1 MSNLKRSV
9 CTTHQMLL
17 YDSMSHQTSYFA
29 RPPSF
34 ERMQKNYGTPT
45 ARVRANATAI
55 SCPYQHQM
63 PRWRPAR
70 SYHLSEFSIM
80 HLTTCIN
87 NPLVCPKSGHN
98 VPPDPRTSLLELRKC
113 NDHKYGGI
121 STYPH
126 LTRGPP
132 FPAVPFDINKIPY
145 GALRDAELMRL
156 MEKTDDQ
163 MILVLKGRYP
173 RCGPLQGVQ
182 ATDAVNMIYYYREN
196 EHCRA
201 AAPWP
206 QTLKEDLLLKV
217 RIIEVLRAHRKL

>member
-1 MSNLKRSV
+1 MPLHDGLS
-9 CTTHQMLL
+9 
-17 YDSMSHQTSYFA
+17 DQTFDFA
-29 RPPSF
+29 RPSSF
-34 ERMQKNYGTPT
+34 WRMKEAYKVPT
-45 ARVRANATAI
+45 ARARYNAATI
-55 SCPYQHQM
+55 SCPYQRRTPGRHPTQC
-63 PRWRPAR
+63 
-70 SYHLSEFSIM
+70 YHLSEFSIM
-80 HLTTCIN
+80 HLTTRTS
-87 NPLVCPKSGHN
+87 NPLICPKSGRN
-98 VPPDPRTSLLELRKC
+98 VPPYPRQPLLESPKR

-126 LTRGPP
+126 LTRGPAL
-132 FPAVPFDINKIPY
+132 PAVPFDINKIPY

-156 MEKTDDQ
+156 MEKTNDQ
-163 MILVLKGRYP
+163 MILVLKARYP

-182 ATDAVNMIYYYREN
+182 ATDVVDMIYYYREN